1 MARKERIRR
10 TQYTKEFRDEAV
22 RLVNVGDRTMAQ
34 VGRDLGVN
42 DRTLWNWV
50 HQAEIDAGKGKPG
63 DLTTDEREELRK
75 LRRENALLREEREIL
90 KKATAF
96 FAKESK

>member
-10 TQYTKEFRDEAV
+10 TKYTKEYRDEAV

-34 VGRDLGVN
+34 IGRALGVN

-50 HQAEIDAGKGKPG
+50 RQAEVDAGKGKPG
-63 DLTTDEREELRK
+63 DLTTEERAELAK
-75 LRRENALLREEREIL
+75 LRRENEQLREEREIL

-96 FAKESK
+96 FVRENK